1 MAGPTGG
8 AESSAAL
15 MARLR
20 TAAAVLILALA
31 AAWVAQSILAGP
43 EARSQ
48 AGTLTRPIDP
58 RQQKLLA
65 FGERSHWLQPWRGY
79 LDTPPATRLRDAIGI
94 NFNVEPGEAEATA
107 TLLSRSGF
115 RRARVEFGW
124 DSLSYEDPARLKD
137 PDRFRAVLGAL
148 ERHGI
153 RPLMLLN
160 ANHGAPG
167 PTRFFSA
174 RLARPAEAGA
184 RRVRLAPSTSR
195 LVEPGRSGLNATDG
209 KAADILFTSIEANGE
224 AALSK
229 PLPEALPAGDQP
241 AATLLY
247 EPFGPPR
254 LANGQPNPRFERT
267 LAGWLDYSRTI
278 VREARAVL
286 GNDSFDVEI
295 WNELSFGSDF
305 LYQERYY
312 SPPRERG
319 KGDVTAAIL
328 ERTVAALREE
338 SGQIG
343 IGDGFASQT
352 PFPSGATGPPGLTA
366 IDKHPYYG
374 IRRFPADTIQNGI
387 TPLDASGRPSF
398 EEEKLASGDT
408 ARRDDFVPEY
418 DAFFPE
424 YILTGIQTETLIRD
438 LSPITTDVYD
448 TPHGRRAQPPGGTPP
463 AVWITE
469 ANLDPTGADPAD
481 PSNVGAGPIDRLTA
495 ADVAHLQAKAA
506 LRYYTA
512 FVNKGVSAV
521 HLFAAKGDNLALVDP
536 AFFDQLAD
544 SGGSYPGDDAGG
556 ETTRAVGRL
565 AAALGGSRRMPRTR
579 PLTLDAVSDDHGHVQ
594 FEGDGTAA
602 HPPLLDREVTA
613 FFPFQVRPGRYVA
626 AAYVMTRNL
635 AKPYGEGE
643 GPDRYDLPEAA
654 FRLRIG
660 GIGGAKARASATDP
674 LSGSEVPV
682 EITSRKA
689 NSITIEVPLTDSPR
703 LLTLTE

>member
-1 MAGPTGG
+1 MD
-8 AESSAAL
+8 
-15 MARLR
+15 RLT
-20 TAAAVLILALA
+20 TAAVVLILALG
-31 AAWVAQSILAGP
+31 AAWLAQSILAGP
-43 EARSQ
+43 EASPR

-58 RQQKLLA
+58 RQQTSLA

-94 NFNVEPGEAEATA
+94 NFNVEPEEAEATA
-107 TLLSRSGF
+107 RLLSQSGF

-124 DSLSYEDPARLKD
+124 DSLSYEDPASLAH
-137 PDRFRAVLGAL
+137 PDRFRTVLSAL
-148 ERHGI
+148 KQHGI
-153 RPLMLLN
+153 RPLILLN
-160 ANHGAPG
+160 ANQGAPG
-167 PTRFFSA
+167 PTRFFSVG
-174 RLARPAEAGA
+174 LAQPAPAGA
-184 RRVRLAPSTSR
+184 RRVRLTPSTAR
-195 LVEPGRSGLNATDG
+195 LVAPGRSGLNAADG
-209 KAADILFTSIEANGE
+209 KAADVLFTSIDASGV
-224 AALSK
+224 AVLSK

-247 EPFGPPR
+247 EPFGPPQ
-254 LANGQPNPRFERT
+254 LASGQPNPRFERT

-286 GNDSFDVEI
+286 GSDSFDVEI

-343 IGDGFASQT
+343 IGNGFASQS
-352 PFPSGATGPPGLTA
+352 PFPSGATGPRGLTA

-374 IRRFPADTIQNGI
+374 IRRFPADTILNEI
-387 TPLDASGRPSF
+387 TPLDAAGRPSF
-398 EEEKLASGDT
+398 EEEELPNGDA
-408 ARRDDFVPEY
+408 ARRDEFVPEY

-424 YILTGIQTETLIRD
+424 YILTGIQTESLIRD
-438 LSPITTDVYD
+438 LSPITTDVYG
-448 TPHGRRAQPPGGTPP
+448 TPHGRDARPPGGSPP

-521 HLFAAKGDNLALVDP
+521 HLYAVKGDNLALVDP
-536 AFFDQLAD
+536 GFFDQLAD

-565 AAALGGSRRMPRTR
+565 AAALDGSRRMPATR
-579 PLTLDAVSDDHGHVQ
+579 PLTLEAVSDDHGNIQ
-594 FEGDGTAA
+594 FDGDGTAA
-602 HPPLLDREVTA
+602 HPPLMDREVTA

-626 AAYVMTRNL
+626 AAYVMTRSL
-635 AKPYGEGE
+635 AKPYGEDG
-643 GPDRYDLPEAA
+643 GPGRFDLPEAA

-660 GIGGAKARASATDP
+660 GLGGPEVRVSATDP
-674 LSGSEVPV
+674 LSGSQVPV
-682 EITSRKA
+682 EITTRTA

-703 LLTLTE
+703 LLTLTGR